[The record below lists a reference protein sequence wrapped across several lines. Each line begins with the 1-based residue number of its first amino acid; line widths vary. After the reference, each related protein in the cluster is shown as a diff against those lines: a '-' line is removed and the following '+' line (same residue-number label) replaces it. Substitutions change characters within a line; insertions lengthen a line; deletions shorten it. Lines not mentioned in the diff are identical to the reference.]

1 MCSSDLSSM
10 SPTLVDIDGDI
21 DEFTEMIW
29 TNLNAEHKVSLFVR
43 YIDIQTGAYQTRI
56 INKNK

>member
-1 MCSSDLSSM
+1 MPM
-10 SPTLVDIDGDI
+10 VDIDGDI